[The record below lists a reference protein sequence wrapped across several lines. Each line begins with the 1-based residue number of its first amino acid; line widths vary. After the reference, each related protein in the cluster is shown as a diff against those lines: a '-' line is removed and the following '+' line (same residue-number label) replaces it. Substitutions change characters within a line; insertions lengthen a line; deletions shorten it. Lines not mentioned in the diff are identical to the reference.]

1 MVKKWIQKT
10 GMKKGALHSQL
21 GIPKEKDIPMNL
33 LNKIISAK
41 AGEVIKNPS
50 KTGKKTIK
58 ITALLK
64 KRVNLAKNLKKI

>member
-1 MVKKWIQKT
+1 MLLFSFQFFEST
-10 GMKKGALHSQL
+10 
-21 GIPKEKDIPMNL
+21 L

-50 KTGKKTIK
+50 KTGKKSIK
-58 ITALLK
+58 TTALLK